1 MLEENTKVFM
11 KEIQKEDEEEKEDG
25 MKKISKDMEELKKNT
40 KEFN

>member
-11 KEIQKEDEEEKEDG
+11 KEIQKEDGEEKEDG
-25 MKKISKDMEELKKNT
+25 IQKISKDMEELKKNT